1 MARIE
6 YMRLRLNNWALWK
19 ARESSGGLG
28 WSTQSV
34 LLSEPASGYR
44 ESIIPIDDV
53 DAELTN
59 TAVEALRP
67 ARQHLYDTL
76 QYVYPL
82 SHTLAGA
89 AAALG
94 VAPSTI
100 SARLDQAD
108 LALMLWFRERRE
120 KAQAKRSFTT

>member
-19 ARESSGGLG
+19 VREASGGLG

-44 ESIIPIDDV
+44 ESVIPIDDV
-53 DAELTN
+53 DAEVTN

-67 ARQHLYDTL
+67 DRQHLYDTL
-76 QYVYPL
+76 QCVYPQGQSL
-82 SHTLAGA
+82 KAA

-94 VAPSTI
+94 VGASTI

-108 LALMLWFRERRE
+108 MALMLWFRDRRE
-120 KAQAKRSFTT
+120 AAKSKRSSAT

>member
-19 ARESSGGLG
+19 AREASGGLG

-53 DAELTN
+53 DAEVTN

-67 ARQHLYDTL
+67 DRQHLYDTL
-76 QYVYPL
+76 QCIYPL
-82 SHTLAGA
+82 GHSLNSA
-89 AAALG
+89 AATLH
-94 VAPSTI
+94 VAPSTV

-108 LALMLWFRERRE
+108 MALMLWFRDRRDRAKE
-120 KAQAKRSFTT
+120 KRSSAT